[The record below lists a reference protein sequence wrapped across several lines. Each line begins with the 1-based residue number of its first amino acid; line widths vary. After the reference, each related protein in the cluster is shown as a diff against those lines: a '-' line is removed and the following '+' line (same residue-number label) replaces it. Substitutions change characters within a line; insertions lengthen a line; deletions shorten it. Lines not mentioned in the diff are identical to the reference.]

1 MTLATRTKLQRLC
14 LLVFVSAGIGR
25 LIYDGLHF
33 TTYSRFGVIAKE
45 FMPASDPLVFA
56 WTVCAVPVF
65 ALLMRYMPKL
75 STQGPPG
82 SVRRIAADVIDFVF
96 GVTAI
101 SNIDALIPL
110 WIHYRH
116 TGHLFWQFRAHK
128 RSRPGQPDIHFS
140 GYVPGFISPDGLL
153 GCFPVEVGQA
163 DGWGI
168 YHARAPHV
176 SACTRWEAAVRLG
189 STQGLLRAALDIEF
203 QRLIVSRSRS
213 RTASRECARRPRWR
227 GLSYSRF
234 RWKRT
239 ASAVRNRRRE
249 APHFCA
255 DSTIRRGSSSRANAV
270 SRGVRGK

>member
-116 TGHLFWQFRAHK
+116 TGHLFWQFRQHISDPVRDSQTFISVAMFPVLFLLMACSVAFPLK
-128 RSRPGQPDIHFS
+128 LGKQTV
-140 GYVPGFISPDGLL
+140 GGFIM
-153 GCFPVEVGQA
+153 
-163 DGWGI
+163 
-168 YHARAPHV
+168 R
-176 SACTRWEAAVRLG
+176 VRLTSPLARDG
-189 STQGLLRAALDIEF
+189 KLPFDLALRRAYYELRWISSFNALSYLVRDPEQLRA
-203 QRLIVSRSRS
+203 
-213 RTASRECARRPRWR
+213 
-227 GLSYSRF
+227 
-234 RWKRT
+234 
-239 ASAVRNRRRE
+239 SA
-249 APHFCA
+249 P
-255 DSTIRRGSSSRANAV
+255 AV
-270 SRGVRGK
+270 LVGED